1 MSLLKVGDKA
11 PDFTLR
17 NSEGEEISLTS
28 LIGKKNIV
36 LYFYPKDETPG
47 CVKEACSFRDQ
58 YEDFTDAGAEVV
70 GVSNDSVNSH
80 KKFIANRRLP
90 FILLSDPGGKV
101 SKKYG
106 CKPGLFGLL
115 PARVTFII
123 DRQGIIRNVFESQFN
138 VDRHVSEALEVIKS
152 LSAEPA

>member
-1 MSLLKVGDKA
+1 MSLLNVGDKA

-17 NSEGEEISLTS
+17 NSEGEDISLS
-28 LIGKKNIV
+28 ALIGKKNIV

-70 GVSNDSVNSH
+70 GVSNDSVNTH
-80 KKFIANRRLP
+80 KKFIANRNLP
-90 FILLSDPGGKV
+90 FVLLSDPGGKV
-101 SKKYG
+101 ARAYG
-106 CKPGLFGLL
+106 CKKNLFGLL

-123 DRQGIIRNVFESQFN
+123 DQKGIIRNVFESQFK
-138 VDRHVSEALEVIKS
+138 VDQHVGGALEIIKQ
-152 LSAEPA
+152 LSSTPV